1 MTTSEFAY
9 DLLAT
14 AHQDLKAA
22 KCLYKSGF
30 YPQAVFYLQQ
40 CVEKELKS
48 YSVSQGIIDEE
59 ESRRE
64 ISHKTLKIYE
74 KNMKELRRRAIA
86 QQEKIQE
93 NPHLAAAFQSQF
105 NISDLNVKLEEL
117 EHDLK
122 KMTKLDEKSFQLSDE
137 EMKRAIKSLQ
147 DIHRNTCREKKKTM
161 KKAVTPSEFQMMKR
175 KLVEFLNIALIDQ
188 PMRLEKTMDELH
200 LSFTMESYE
209 KSMKEILC
217 KTYTPLEIHSSLFEL
232 SIILQP
238 HAVARYPKTG
248 FNPVDFYTMN
258 LPLVKYFPRLADIAE
273 RTLAQIDELYNESFL
288 NQVYQNYGIQRRI

>member
-1 MTTSEFAY
+1 MTNSQFAY

-14 AHQDLKAA
+14 AHQDLNAA
-22 KCLYKSGF
+22 KCLNKSGF

-40 CVEKELKS
+40 SVEKGLKS
-48 YSVSQGIIDEE
+48 YSVSLGIIDEE

-74 KNMKELRRRAIA
+74 KNMNELRARAIA

-105 NISDLNVKLEEL
+105 NLSDLNVKLEKL
-117 EHDLK
+117 EQDLK

-137 EMKRAIKSLQ
+137 EMKKAIKSLQ
-147 DIHRNTCREKKKTM
+147 DIHRNTCRERKKSMKKT
-161 KKAVTPSEFQMMKR
+161 VTPSEFQMVKR

-188 PMRLEKTMDELH
+188 PMRLEKTMDEFDR
-200 LSFTMESYE
+200 SFTMESYE

-217 KTYTPLEIHSSLFEL
+217 QTYTPMEIHSSLFEL

-248 FNPVDFYTMN
+248 FNPVNFYILN
-258 LPLVKYFPRLADIAE
+258 LPLVKYFPRLADITE
-273 RTLAQIDELYNESFL
+273 RTLAQIDDLYKESL
-288 NQVYQNYGIQRRI
+288 VNQVFEEYGIKRTI